1 MPLYQGSIVFF
12 SAAPVN
18 LEPTTH
24 FLFSCFRKNN
34 TAVLQNTVCVGST
47 AKSQLGRRTHLGRLP
62 PSSPYWRNVAR
73 HCCKICIP
81 GMGLL
86 NSDHHMSGVIS
97 SRALASDYVAST
109 SAIELTDLLFQPI
122 FACENASLS
131 ELQYLFREVQTSHL
145 LWRSHLGSMYLKK
158 LTVSVMIASLDPT
171 HLPPRKF
178 QISNVTIN

>member
-1 MPLYQGSIVFF
+1 MWRVGDGNHKPLAFRKLKLACGAFPNNNPFVNEKIRTCATIPGFYSIFF
-12 SAAPVN
+12 RSSCEPRTN
-18 LEPTTH
+18 LPT

-97 SRALASDYVAST
+97 SRALASDYVASMC
-109 SAIELTDLLFQPI
+109 AIELTDLLFQPI

-145 LWRSHLGSMYLKK
+145 L
-158 LTVSVMIASLDPT
+158 
-171 HLPPRKF
+171 
-178 QISNVTIN
+178 